1 MKITYTD
8 VFTFMIENNYE
19 KHNYNDT
26 LSKKLNSFQV
36 KMGKPTRSNILF

>member
-26 LSKKLNSFQV
+26 LSKN
-36 KMGKPTRSNILF
+36 